1 MVLII
6 SEDSDTSTNIVMS
19 YLIKQ
24 SNIIKKLNFYGK
36 PSTNTFLEIENLI
49 LTADSIWLRR
59 GNFDLSVHCMESLIL
74 EKGVLLDLLHFLA
87 ESHPARRRLRLRLSD
102 SKFII

>member
-6 SEDSDTSTNIVMS
+6 SENSDTSTNIVMS
-19 YLIKQ
+19 YLVKQ
-24 SNIIKKLNFYGK
+24 SNMIKKLNFYGK
-36 PSTNTFLEIENLI
+36 TSTNTFLEIENLI

-74 EKGVLLDLLHFLA
+74 EKGVLLDF
-87 ESHPARRRLRLRLSD
+87 
-102 SKFII
+102 

>member
-59 GNFDLSVHCMESLIL
+59 DSFDLSVHCIGIFNFRKRCIIRLIA
-74 EKGVLLDLLHFLA
+74 FF
-87 ESHPARRRLRLRLSD
+87 S
-102 SKFII
+102 